1 MFEALIKVI
10 QNTKK
15 LDENKILR
23 EIFNNTSI
31 QQDII
36 FLNQEQM
43 YEKGIDSKGE
53 SLGEY
58 SNFTIGKKIEKG
70 QRYDHVTLKDT
81 GDFYNSMK
89 FKNGKDGFTISA
101 NMVKPDTNLET
112 IFPNALGL
120 TDESLQEIKDLVL
133 PRFKEA
139 VLEAIRK

>member
-1 MFEALIKVI
+1 MFEALIRVVK
-10 QNTKK
+10 NTKK

-43 YEKGIDSKGE
+43 YEKGIDSEGQ

-58 SNFTIGKKIEKG
+58 SSFTIGEKIKKG
-70 QRYDHVTLKDT
+70 QRHDHVTLNDT

-101 NMVKPDTNLET
+101 NMIKPDTNLET